1 VRVHFQTPV
10 SKVRQCNQMRSDV
23 DVCDSIHQYTTSSLG
38 SPVSYI
44 WIQYMSSLPH
54 VSMDAYRCTSYEAED
69 TLTCFFTPR
78 DAGGETTRTCTYSRT
93 SRVLEEAFVTVQ
105 YSVQMCACTFAATVV
120 CSSRQQASEGSN
132 AVTTMILS
140 PLRGL
145 FLGHHAF
152 GLVWARALVLLF
164 DITSLQHLPQSPVNA
179 MAGIF
184 CLCV

>member
-1 VRVHFQTPV
+1 
-10 SKVRQCNQMRSDV
+10 MRSDV
-23 DVCDSIHQYTTSSLG
+23 DVCDSIHEYTTSSLG

-120 CSSRQQASEGSN
+120 CSRQAAGLGRIKCCDDDDPFATSWLVPWSSCFWSGLGPRACFAFRYYQLAAFA
-132 AVTTMILS
+132 AVAGERDGRYFL
-140 PLRGL
+140 PLR
-145 FLGHHAF
+145 
-152 GLVWARALVLLF
+152 VIPVL
-164 DITSLQHLPQSPVNA
+164 I
-179 MAGIF
+179 
-184 CLCV
+184 LCCKI